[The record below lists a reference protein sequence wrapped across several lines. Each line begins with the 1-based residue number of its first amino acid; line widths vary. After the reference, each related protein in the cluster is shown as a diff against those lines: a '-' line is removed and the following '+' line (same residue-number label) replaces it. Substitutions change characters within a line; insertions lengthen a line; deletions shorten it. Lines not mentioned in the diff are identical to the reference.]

1 MALFRSVLWRVLI
14 VSLSLT
20 GVVALPTIASASLPQ
35 TSTPTLKLER
45 TIQTSPFVNNSS
57 VSMKDDEGSAYVA
70 RDNSLWLADDNGR
83 SIYEVDPITGY
94 LKRVINRTGFE
105 ATKQFSSS
113 TQTGSGPTAGKDR
126 SGDLE
131 SMAYD
136 AASDTLYAFSG
147 KCCTTSELPTVFRL
161 KRVNGVFQLESYQP
175 LASGSDFTAA
185 AWNSTDGK
193 LYVGASA
200 DIRTYDYVTN
210 TPGGAFNISGVKGIY
225 GMSFSDDGADLFV
238 VGKSTKLYRVTWAT
252 KSLTPGWTFD
262 VSPFGLMDTRAV
274 ELIGDQFY
282 LVDGYDFR
290 PSGDPLSHAVFVLGV
305 VGSSTIPPTAS
316 FNTSTNSGTAPLS
329 VTFTDTSTGGPT
341 NWSWNF
347 GDGGTSTSQSPT
359 HVFNSVGT
367 FTVTLVAS
375 NTGGPSAPASTQIQV
390 SQVSP
395 PTASFNTST
404 NSGTAP
410 LSVTFT
416 DTSTGG
422 PTNWS
427 WNFGDGGTS
436 TSQNPTHVFDHAG
449 TYTVTLVAS
458 NSGGASAPASSQI
471 QVSQASGSQTITLN
485 PSADTTV
492 SSYSPSKNYGSYTT
506 LTLKLS
512 DIEYLSLLTFSV
524 QSLPAGVVPT
534 SAHLRLYVTDGGP
547 DGGTWFRSP
556 TNWNESTVTWLD
568 APTIDPTTSFA
579 STGSVSPGQW
589 IDIDVTQIVTGNGTF
604 GFAARTSNSDRVIY
618 SSREWSNPP
627 QLVLSYPT

>member
-347 GDGGTSTSQSPT
+347 GDGGTSTSQ
-359 HVFNSVGT
+359 
-367 FTVTLVAS
+367 
-375 NTGGPSAPASTQIQV
+375 
-390 SQVSP
+390 
-395 PTASFNTST
+395 
-404 NSGTAP
+404 
-410 LSVTFT
+410 
-416 DTSTGG
+416 
-422 PTNWS
+422 
-427 WNFGDGGTS
+427 
-436 TSQNPTHVFDHAG
+436 NPTHVFDHAG

>member
-1 MALFRSVLWRVLI
+1 MLRGALGRVLI
-14 VSLSLT
+14 VSLSVT
-20 GVVALPTIASASLPQ
+20 GVVSLPMTASASLPQ
-35 TSTPTLKLER
+35 TSSPTLELER
-45 TIQTSPFVNNSS
+45 TIRTSPFVNNSG
-57 VSMKDDEGSAYVA
+57 VSMRDGEGSAYVR

-105 ATKQFSSS
+105 ATKQFDPT
-113 TQTGSGPTAGKDR
+113 TQTGTGPTAGKYR

-136 AASDTLYAFSG
+136 AANDTLYAFSG

-193 LYVGASA
+193 LYVGVSA

-210 TPGGAFNISGVKGIY
+210 TPGGTFSISGLKGIY

-282 LVDGYDFR
+282 ILDGYDYR

-305 VGSSTIPPTAS
+305 VGSSTSPPTAS
-316 FNTSTNSGTAPLS
+316 FTSSTTSGVAPLS

-341 NWSWNF
+341 SWSWDF
-347 GDGGTSTSQSPT
+347 GDAGTSSSQSPT
-359 HVFNSVGT
+359 HVFDN
-367 FTVTLVAS
+367 
-375 NTGGPSAPASTQIQV
+375 
-390 SQVSP
+390 
-395 PTASFNTST
+395 
-404 NSGTAP
+404 
-410 LSVTFT
+410 
-416 DTSTGG
+416 
-422 PTNWS
+422 
-427 WNFGDGGTS
+427 
-436 TSQNPTHVFDHAG
+436 AG

-458 NSGGASAPASSQI
+458 NSGGASAPASTQI

-524 QSLPAGVVPT
+524 QGLPTGVSPT

-568 APTIDPTTSFA
+568 APMIDPSTAFA
-579 STGSVSPGQW
+579 STGSVSPGTW
-589 IDIDVTQIVTGNGTF
+589 IDVDVTGIVTGNGTF
-604 GFAARTSNSDRVIY
+604 GFAARTSDSDRVIY
-618 SSREWSNPP
+618 SSREGSQPP
-627 QLVLSYPT
+627 ELVLTVPS

>member
-14 VSLSLT
+14 VSLSVT

-35 TSTPTLKLER
+35 TSTPTLQLER

-57 VSMKDDEGSAYVA
+57 VSMRDDEGSAYVA

-105 ATKQFSSS
+105 ATRQFSSS

-136 AASDTLYAFSG
+136 AANDTLYAFSG
-147 KCCTTSELPTVFRL
+147 KCCTTSALPTVFRL
-161 KRVNGVFQLESYQP
+161 KRVNGIFQLESYQP

-210 TPGGAFNISGVKGIY
+210 TPGGAFSISGVKGIY
-225 GMSFSDDGADLFV
+225 GMSFSDDGGDLFV

-274 ELIGDQFY
+274 ELIGDRFY
-282 LVDGYDFR
+282 VLDGYDYR

-341 NWSWNF
+341 NWSWTF
-347 GDGGTSTSQSPT
+347 GDGGTSTSQSPA

-375 NTGGPSAPASTQIQV
+375 NAGGPSAPASTQIQV
-390 SQVSP
+390 SQASP
-395 PTASFNTST
+395 PTASFTSST
-404 NSGTAP
+404 TSGVAP

-427 WNFGDGGTS
+427 WTFGDGGTS
-436 TSQNPTHVFDHAG
+436 TSQSPAHVFNSVG
-449 TYTVTLVAS
+449 TFTVTLVAS
-458 NSGGASAPASSQI
+458 NAGGASAPASTQI

-524 QSLPAGVVPT
+524 QSLPAGVAPT

-589 IDIDVTQIVTGNGTF
+589 IDIDVTQIVTGDGTF

-618 SSREWSNPP
+618 SSREGSNPP

>member
-14 VSLSLT
+14 VSLSVT
-20 GVVALPTIASASLPQ
+20 GVVALPTIASASLPH
-35 TSTPTLKLER
+35 TSTPTLQLER

-57 VSMKDDEGSAYVA
+57 VSMRDGEGSAYVA

-94 LKRVINRTGFE
+94 LKRVVNRTGFE
-105 ATKQFSSS
+105 ATRQFSSS

-136 AASDTLYAFSG
+136 AANDTLYAFSG
-147 KCCTTSELPTVFRL
+147 KCCTTSALPTVFRL
-161 KRVNGVFQLESYQP
+161 KRVNGIFQLESYQP

-210 TPGGAFNISGVKGIY
+210 TPGGTFSISGLKGIY
-225 GMSFSDDGADLFV
+225 GMSFSDDGGDLFV

-252 KSLTPGWTFD
+252 RSLTPGWTFD

-274 ELIGDQFY
+274 ELIGDRFY
-282 LVDGYDFR
+282 VLDGYDYR

-316 FNTSTNSGTAPLS
+316 FNPSTNSGTAPLS

-341 NWSWNF
+341 SWSWTF
-347 GDGGTSTSQSPT
+347 GDGGTSTSQSPA

-375 NTGGPSAPASTQIQV
+375 NA
-390 SQVSP
+390 
-395 PTASFNTST
+395 
-404 NSGTAP
+404 
-410 LSVTFT
+410 
-416 DTSTGG
+416 
-422 PTNWS
+422 
-427 WNFGDGGTS
+427 
-436 TSQNPTHVFDHAG
+436 
-449 TYTVTLVAS
+449 
-458 NSGGASAPASSQI
+458 GGASAPASTQI
-471 QVSQASGSQTITLN
+471 QVSQASGSQTITLS

-492 SSYSPSKNYGSYTT
+492 SSFSPSKNYGSYTT

-524 QSLPAGVVPT
+524 QSLPAGVAPT

-589 IDIDVTQIVTGNGTF
+589 IDIDVTQIVTGDGTF
-604 GFAARTSNSDRVIY
+604 GFAARTSNTDRVIY
-618 SSREWSNPP
+618 SSREGSNPP

>member
-262 VSPFGLMDTRAV
+262 VSPFGPMDPRAV

-282 LVDGYDFR
+282 IVDGYDFR

-359 HVFNSVGT
+359 Y
-367 FTVTLVAS
+367 
-375 NTGGPSAPASTQIQV
+375 
-390 SQVSP
+390 
-395 PTASFNTST
+395 
-404 NSGTAP
+404 
-410 LSVTFT
+410 
-416 DTSTGG
+416 
-422 PTNWS
+422 
-427 WNFGDGGTS
+427 
-436 TSQNPTHVFDHAG
+436 VFDHAG
-449 TYTVTLVAS
+449 SYTVTLVAS

-492 SSYSPSKNYGSYTT
+492 SSYSPSKNYGSYAT

-524 QSLPAGVVPT
+524 QSLPAGVAPT

-568 APTIDPTTSFA
+568 APTVDPTTSFA
-579 STGSVSPGQW
+579 STGSVSPDQW

-618 SSREWSNPP
+618 SSREGSNPP